1 MSEVTPSVL
10 GMTSIETLR
19 AVHHPTRRR
28 MVDYLSLHGP
38 SQVGT
43 LARELGEQVGSISHH
58 LRMLERVGVVTPAP
72 ELATDGRTSWWR
84 LDQASLSWSVEDFAD
99 NAADRTQARAA
110 ERLNLDHQLGKLA
123 AWKRSSARADPA
135 WRRAAFSAD
144 FLAMATPEEL
154 AALQDALLDV
164 VRRWQAG
171 IDTEDGT
178 TREPVF
184 VFAHGFRSR
193 P

>member
-1 MSEVTPSVL
+1 
-10 GMTSIETLR
+10 MTSIETLR

-28 MVDYLSLHGP
+28 MVDFLHLHGP

-58 LRMLERVGVVTPAP
+58 LRMLERAGIVAPAP

-84 LDQASLSWSVEDFAD
+84 LEQASISWSVEDFAGD
-99 NAADRTQARAA
+99 AADRTQARAA

-123 AWKRSSARADPA
+123 AWKRSSERADPA

-144 FLAMATPEEL
+144 FLAMATPDEL

-164 VRRWQAG
+164 VRGWQAG
-171 IDTEDGT
+171 IDPADGT
-178 TREPVF
+178 PRGPVF
-184 VFAHGFRSR
+184 VFAHGFPTR

>member
-1 MSEVTPSVL
+1 
-10 GMTSIETLR
+10 MTSIETLR

-28 MVDYLSLHGP
+28 IIDHLYLHGP
-38 SQVGT
+38 AQVGT

-58 LRMLERVGVVTPAP
+58 LRMLERAGIVAPAP

-84 LDQASLSWSVEDFAD
+84 LERSSISWSVEDFAD
-99 NAADRTQARAA
+99 NAADRTQAKAA

-123 AWKRSSARADPA
+123 AWKRASAGASPV

-144 FLAMATPEEL
+144 FLAMATPDEL

-164 VRRWQAG
+164 VRGWQAG
-171 IDTEDGT
+171 IDVDDGT
-178 TREPVF
+178 PREPVF
-184 VFAHGFRSR
+184 VFTHGFPTR

>member
-1 MSEVTPSVL
+1 
-10 GMTSIETLR
+10 MTSIEILR

-28 MVDYLSLHGP
+28 MVDFLYLHGP

-58 LRMLERVGVVTPAP
+58 LRMLERAGVVAPAP
-72 ELATDGRTSWWR
+72 ELSTDGRTSWWR
-84 LDQASLSWSVEDFAD
+84 LELVSIEWSVDDFAD
-99 NAADRTQARAA
+99 AAADRAQARAA

-123 AWKRSSARADPA
+123 TWMRESARADPD
-135 WRRAAFSAD
+135 WRAAAFASD

-154 AALQDALLDV
+154 AGLREALLRT
-164 VRRWQAG
+164 VRGWQAG
-171 IDTEDGT
+171 IDVDDGQE
-178 TREPVF
+178 REPVF
-184 VFAHGFRSR
+184 VFAHGFRSK

>member
-1 MSEVTPSVL
+1 
-10 GMTSIETLR
+10 MTSIETLR

-28 MVDYLSLHGP
+28 MVDLLHLHGP

-43 LARELGEQVGSISHH
+43 LARELGEQVGSVSHH
-58 LRMLERVGVVTPAP
+58 LRMLEKAGVVARAP

-84 LDQASLSWSVEDFAD
+84 LEQASITWSVEDFAD
-99 NAADRTQARAA
+99 DAANRTQAKAA

-123 AWKRSSARADPA
+123 TWMRESERADPA

-144 FLAMATPEEL
+144 FLAMATPDEL
-154 AALQDALLDV
+154 AALQDALV
-164 VRRWQAG
+164 AVAREWQAG
-171 IDTEDGT
+171 IDVGDGAP
-178 TREPVF
+178 REPVF
-184 VFAHGFRSR
+184 VFTRGFRSR